1 VKNGKLV
8 AWLVLVGVLTALAYA
23 SRLAG
28 GKPPRDALYQYSL
41 ALSGL
46 LEYAV
51 LLAIVYWIARGL
63 SRGTLGLTAPPSWP
77 RAIGLMILLLVLIL
91 IAEQALEYLLHAARE
106 QGLEPTRWEPDRAL
120 PFALNAF
127 VVVVIAPIVEELT
140 FRGLGFAVLRP
151 YGAAVAVLGTAIAFA
166 AVHGLV
172 DGFVPLLVFGL
183 AIGFLRFKTESV
195 YPGMIFHSFFNATAL
210 AIAFAH

>member
-1 VKNGKLV
+1 MKNGKLV

-77 RAIGLMILLLVLIL
+77 RAIGLMVLLLVLIL

>member
-77 RAIGLMILLLVLIL
+77 RAIGLMVLLLVLIL